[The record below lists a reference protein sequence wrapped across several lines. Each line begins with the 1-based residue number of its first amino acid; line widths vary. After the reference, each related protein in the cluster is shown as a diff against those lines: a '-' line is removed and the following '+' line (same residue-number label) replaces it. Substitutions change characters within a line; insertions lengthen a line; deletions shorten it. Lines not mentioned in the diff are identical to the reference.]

1 MSDSSVLE
9 RLGLHRPELRA
20 WAMYDWANSAFM
32 ATVVTAVFPIYFATV
47 AAADLDPVTASFR
60 FAVTTFVALS
70 VVAVLAP
77 VLGAVA
83 DLAGIKKKMLG
94 GFVALGVVATACMFF
109 IDRGDWLLAAV
120 LFVAAN
126 IGVTASFVFYDSLL
140 PHIASIDE
148 MDRVSTAGYALG
160 YLGGGLLLAVNL
172 AWIQR
177 PDLFGL
183 GGSELA
189 SRLSFLSVA
198 VWWLGFSVPLFR
210 TVPEPA
216 LEAADLAAGQS
227 PIRAAFV
234 RLGETLRELRGH
246 KQAFLMMLAFLVYND
261 GIGTIIRMATT
272 FGTEIGLEQGDLIT
286 AIMLVQFVGVP
297 FAFLFG
303 QVAGWIGVKRAIYLS
318 LAVYIVISILSY
330 RMTTA
335 TEFYA
340 LALLV
345 GMVQGGSQ
353 ALSRSLFA
361 SMVPQHRSTEFFGFF
376 GVFEKFA
383 GIVGPGVFALMILVT
398 GSSRGAILS
407 VVAFFVIGGGAAGD
421 GGRGGGATCRSESRS
436 RSAVVTHWRLCVDV
450 GLSEDQQAL

>member
-1 MSDSSVLE
+1 
-9 RLGLHRPELRA
+9 
-20 WAMYDWANSAFM
+20 MYDWANSAFM
-32 ATVVTAVFPIYFATV
+32 ATVVTAVFPIYFASV
-47 AAADLDPVTASFR
+47 AAADLDPATASFR

-77 VLGAVA
+77 VLGAIA
-83 DLAGIKKKMLG
+83 DFAGIKKKMLG
-94 GFVALGVVATACMFF
+94 AFLALGVVATACMFF
-109 IDRGDWLLAAV
+109 IERGDWVLAAV
-120 LFVAAN
+120 LFVVAN
-126 IGVTASFVFYDSLL
+126 IGVTTSFVFYDSLL
-140 PHIASIDE
+140 PHIARADE

-183 GGSELA
+183 SGSELA

-198 VWWLGFSVPLFR
+198 IWWLGFSIPLFR

-216 LEAADLAAGQS
+216 RAFEANEQAGQQTV
-227 PIRAAFV
+227 RAAFV
-234 RLGETLRELRGH
+234 RLRATLRELRGY
-246 KQAFLMMLAFLVYND
+246 KQAFLMLLAFLVYND

-286 AIMLVQFVGVP
+286 AIMLVQFIGVP

-303 QVAGWIGVKRAIYLS
+303 QIAVWMGPKRAIFLS
-318 LAVYIVISILSY
+318 LAVYVVISILSY

-335 TEFYA
+335 TEFYV

-361 SMVPQHRSTEFFGFF
+361 SMVPRHKSSEFFGFF

-383 GIVGPGVFALMILVT
+383 GIVGPGVFAVMILVT

-407 VVAFFVIGGGAAGD
+407 IIAFFVIGGGLLAK
-421 GGRGGGATCRSESRS
+421 
-436 RSAVVTHWRLCVDV
+436 VDV
-450 GLSEDQQAL
+450 EEGRRVAQKAEADLHED

>member
-1 MSDSSVLE
+1 MSAPSVLE

-32 ATVVTAVFPIYFATV
+32 TTVVTAVFPIYFASV
-47 AAADLDPVTASFR
+47 AAADLDPATASFR

-83 DLAGIKKKMLG
+83 DFAGITKKMLG
-94 GFVALGVVATACMFF
+94 AFLALGVVATACMFF
-109 IDRGDWLLAAV
+109 IERGDWLLAAV
-120 LFVAAN
+120 LFVVAN
-126 IGVTASFVFYDSLL
+126 IGATASFVFYDSLL
-140 PHIASIDE
+140 PHIASPVE
-148 MDRVSTAGYALG
+148 MDRVSTAGYGLG

-177 PDLFGL
+177 PDLFGM

-198 VWWLGFSVPLFR
+198 IWWLGFSIPLFR
-210 TVPEPA
+210 KVPEPIPV
-216 LEAADLAAGQS
+216 LEPAERVAGQGVI
-227 PIRAAFV
+227 PAAFV
-234 RLGETLRELRGH
+234 RLGETLRELRVYKH
-246 KQAFLMMLAFLVYND
+246 AFLMLLAFLVYND

-303 QVAGWIGVKRAIYLS
+303 QIAVWIGVKRAIFLS
-318 LAVYIVISILSY
+318 LAVYVVISILSY
-330 RMTTA
+330 RMTSA
-335 TEFYA
+335 TEFYV

-361 SMVPQHRSTEFFGFF
+361 SMVPRHKSSEFFGFF

-383 GIVGPGVFALMILVT
+383 GIVGPGVFAVMILVT

-407 VVAFFVIGGGAAGD
+407 IIAFFVIGGGLL
-421 GGRGGGATCRSESRS
+421 AT
-436 RSAVVTHWRLCVDV
+436 VDV
-450 GLSEDQQAL
+450 EEGRRVARNAEAGQRR